1 MLKKIILSI
10 GIFFWIASISVASDK
25 PTKLVPTDGN
35 MRPVAVQY
43 LQEDDGTYSKVNSGS
58 PLPVSGSFS
67 LTGMADIGDIS
78 KGTQTNDVKVTL
90 DGEAVTETNS
100 GSIKTAVEALDTSAL
115 LTEVI
120 FTGRIGEVQATP
132 TANTLLS
139 RLKVIADNQLA
150 DGHNVTVDNVSLAV
164 TGTFWQ
170 TTQPV
175 SGTFWQTTQPISGN
189 VSTAMTIVRKES
201 SQDLSSAVLSYTT
214 NFAAKTR
221 VKSIMLHA
229 SGNITETVTFTFD
242 SKTGVNYDTTLA
254 SESLTAEANLLY
266 IPDSDLILE
275 SGDELHLACSNN
287 GTSNIVYVT
296 VLAETIN

>member
-100 GSIKTAVEALDTSAL
+100 GSIKTAVEALDTSVL

-120 FTGRIGEVQATP
+120 FTGRIGEVQSTP

-150 DGHNVTVDNVSLAV
+150 DGHNVTVDNASLAV
-164 TGTFWQ
+164 T
-170 TTQPV
+170 
-175 SGTFWQTTQPISGN
+175 GTFWQTTQPISGN
-189 VSTAMTIVRKES
+189 VSTTMTIVRKES

-275 SGDELHLACSNN
+275 SGDELHLACTNAYGAN
-287 GTSNIVYVT
+287 VVYLT
-296 VLAETIN
+296 VLGETIN